1 MHCTQAMARTGFSL
15 FSAEKRAL
23 VAKDHTGET
32 PGALLKILGQ
42 QWRALDAA
50 AKLGFEERAA
60 AAAAAVGMFQRPTQ
74 KITHEQRMAA
84 VRSRA
89 QVVKGVLSDSD
100 IAALDEMYRCIKAE
114 AYASADA
121 SGSEQL
127 SHPALIGLRDS
138 AHHTAFL
145 HVDAK
150 VDRQVPHILEKVL
163 GTMRSVDR
171 AHWGLLDPLSP
182 AAPSVAEGEAGRAY
196 VVPAQFPCR
205 AAVVA
210 ASEIGAR
217 SCGPWS
223 AGRLPGLT
231 LELTLT
237 AIACRPLQQH

>member
-1 MHCTQAMARTGFSL
+1 MARTGFSL

-89 QVVKGVLSDSD
+89 QVVKGVLSDRD

-114 AYASADA
+114 AYAAADA

-127 SHPALIGLRDS
+127 SHPALMCCAWCGSAAKSVGTERLCTAVLR
-138 AHHTAFL
+138 
-145 HVDAK
+145 
-150 VDRQVPHILEKVL
+150 PHFSTNFSVRLERVVCDCANHE
-163 GTMRSVDR
+163 TMRVHSVPCGFQKS
-171 AHWGLLDPLSP
+171 AKQSKSKTLWLN
-182 AAPSVAEGEAGRAY
+182 
-196 VVPAQFPCR
+196 VP
-205 AAVVA
+205 
-210 ASEIGAR
+210 
-217 SCGPWS
+217 
-223 AGRLPGLT
+223 RLPVWHA
-231 LELTLT
+231 ES
-237 AIACRPLQQH
+237 

>member
-60 AAAAAVGMFQRPTQ
+60 AAAAARRDVPVGMFQRPTQ

-114 AYASADA
+114 AYAAADA

-205 AAVVA
+205 ASSAVA
-210 ASEIGAR
+210 ASEIGAAAV
-217 SCGPWS
+217 GPGQLVVCLAS
-223 AGRLPGLT
+223 
-231 LELTLT
+231 
-237 AIACRPLQQH
+237 PLS

>member
-171 AHWGLLDPLSP
+171 AHWGLLDPLSQ

-205 AAVVA
+205 AAVC
-210 ASEIGAR
+210 R
-217 SCGPWS
+217 DPN
-223 AGRLPGLT
+223 PGFGS
-231 LELTLT
+231 
-237 AIACRPLQQH
+237 LQP